1 MSNLAR
7 KLQEEQKRQTVQA
20 PQKIKKTDSWLS
32 PGEKILSIAFC
43 ATLCIGAVHIIS
55 NQAAIY
61 ELNKD
66 IQNTSAQL
74 EDQQKIN
81 NDLKMQVGELSTPDR
96 IRSMAEKLG
105 LKLNDNNVKVV
116 QE

>member
-7 KLQEEQKRQTVQA
+7 KLQQEQQQQTVQA
-20 PQKIKKTDSWLS
+20 PQKVRKTNSWLS
-32 PGEKILSIAFC
+32 PGEKILGVTFC
-43 ATLCIGAVHIIS
+43 AALCFGAVHIIS

-66 IQNTSAQL
+66 IQNTSVKL
-74 EDQQKIN
+74 EEQQKIN
-81 NDLKMQVGELSTPDR
+81 NDLSMQVGELSTPDR

>member
-7 KLQEEQKRQTVQA
+7 KLQQEQQQQTVQA
-20 PQKIKKTDSWLS
+20 PQKVRKINSWLS
-32 PGEKILSIAFC
+32 PGEKILGVTFC
-43 ATLCIGAVHIIS
+43 AAICFGAVHIIS

-66 IQNTSAQL
+66 IQNTSVKL

-81 NDLKMQVGELSTPDR
+81 NDLRMQVGELSTPDR

>member
-7 KLQEEQKRQTVQA
+7 KLQQEQQQQTVQA
-20 PQKIKKTDSWLS
+20 PQKVRKTNSWLS
-32 PGEKILSIAFC
+32 PGEKILGVTFC
-43 ATLCIGAVHIIS
+43 AALCFGAVHIIS

-66 IQNTSAQL
+66 IQNTSVKL

-81 NDLKMQVGELSTPDR
+81 NDLSMQVGELSTPDR